1 MANFVYSFEKGL
13 YDASGFLEGSVYG
26 GGPLPDSYL
35 SGGPGNLATNGL
47 TLSGDA
53 THSNP
58 KFAMVFH
65 PVLSSAG
72 VKDFFTGT
80 HKLSTAYGAPGT
92 VGNQPVIGVLYDI
105 EKHRTQ
111 LSNQANTG
119 LQQSLTSYFLQS
131 PDTSISGRLSGA
143 YAPGDGDGNNK
154 TAITGSISTFENRS
168 ALSGYAAVISTAI
181 SADFTVA
188 VVGRDGAAVVY
199 DVDVSTGGSLMPWL
213 STGVVKAPKQ
223 QGVSQLS
230 AKGPGTDSFLIGPET
245 RRKALLGYI

>member
-1 MANFVYSFEKGL
+1 MANFIYSFEKGL

-53 THSNP
+53 THANA

-65 PVLSSAG
+65 PVLSSVG

-80 HKLSTAYGAPGT
+80 HRLSTAYGAPGT

-105 EKHRTQ
+105 AKHQTQ

-119 LQQSLTSYFLQS
+119 VQQSLTSYFLQS
-131 PDTSISGRLSGA
+131 PDSNISGRLSGA
-143 YAPGDGDGNNK
+143 YAPGT
-154 TAITGSISTFENRS
+154 TATTGSVSTFENRS

-199 DVDVSTGGSLMPWL
+199 DIDVSTGGSLMPWL
-213 STGVVKAPKQ
+213 STGVIKAPKQ
-223 QGVSQLS
+223 QGVSELS
-230 AKGPGTDSFLIGPET
+230 AKGPGTDSFLVGPET
-245 RRKALLGYI
+245 RRKVALGYL